1 MDYKKETLIHV
12 KFNVELTKTS
22 GLKTDQ
28 TITLKGDYDVE
39 MSDIRQTIKKAL
51 KNMEEA
57 L

>member
-12 KFNVELTKTS
+12 KFNVELTKKS